1 MFELTPSYV
10 PRAEIFI
17 NESVPMRLW
26 RLHPS
31 LEESLFT
38 KANSMGAAARLEAT
52 PAHAP
57 TAAGSFHWFYTVA
70 ALRTELKALR
80 WNFNDNNN
88 CPLTVSL
95 EKNVM
100 IAVMTGDKDTGRP
113 AGFPRNQGIKG
124 VVLDKAIKKNL
135 QLFAEQDGAGSEGTE
150 LWVFLYHVE
159 VGGEIRMELSLPA
172 SFVRGKIMG
181 WKERIIFKPIDS
193 RPEPKVLPS
202 FPNEDIDFDVIR
214 KKA

>member
-1 MFELTPSYV
+1 MFELTSPNA
-10 PRAEIFI
+10 PRADIFM
-17 NESVPMRLW
+17 NEDVPVKLW
-26 RLHPS
+26 KLHPS
-31 LEESLFT
+31 LEESVFT
-38 KANSMGAAARLEAT
+38 QATSVGAAARLEAT

-70 ALRTELKALR
+70 ALRTELKSRR

-88 CPLTVSL
+88 CPLIVSA
-95 EKNVM
+95 EKNIM

-113 AGFPRNQGIKG
+113 TGFPRNQGIKG

-135 QLFAEQDGAGSEGTE
+135 QLFASQGGAGTEGTE

-159 VGGEIRMELSLPA
+159 MGGEIRMELSLPA

-181 WKERIIFKPIDS
+181 WKERIIFKPLDS

-202 FPNEDIDFDVIR
+202 FPNEEIDFDVIR

>member
-1 MFELTPSYV
+1 MFELTSPNA
-10 PRAEIFI
+10 PRADIFI
-17 NESVPMRLW
+17 NEDVPVKLW
-26 RLHPS
+26 QLHPS
-31 LEESLFT
+31 LEESVFI
-38 KANSMGAAARLEAT
+38 KATSAGASARLEAT

-57 TAAGSFHWFYTVA
+57 TAAGILHWLYTVA
-70 ALRTELKALR
+70 TLRTELKARR

-88 CPLTVSL
+88 CPLTISL
-95 EKNVM
+95 EKTIM
-100 IAVMTGDKDTGRP
+100 IAVMTGDKDTGKP
-113 AGFPRNQGIKG
+113 TGYPKNQGIKG

-135 QLFAEQDGAGSEGTE
+135 QLFAGQGGARADGTE

-159 VGGEIRMELSLPA
+159 MGGEIRMELSLPA

-181 WKERIIFKPIDS
+181 WKERIIFKPMDS

-202 FPNEDIDFDVIR
+202 FPNEEIDFDVIR